1 MTRRR
6 LITCTAK
13 SRRVK
18 PFYVMELLEKA
29 QSLEAKGVDVVHMEV
44 GEPDFPTP
52 PSIRESAAK
61 AIRDGRTFYTHSLGL
76 KELRERIAL
85 HYAESRGVRIPPG
98 RVIVTNGTS
107 GAIFLLSAVLL
118 NRGRNLFISDP
129 GYPCYRNFGT
139 LFEARIVTIPVSE
152 ESLFQITI
160 EGLEESGANPH
171 LLMISTPSNPTGTV
185 YQQESLA
192 RIGAYVSGKGG
203 VMAVDE
209 IYSGLTYAGE
219 APCALALSEDAV
231 VIDGFSK
238 TYAMTGW
245 RLGWMVVPEF
255 LVRPM
260 QKVAQN
266 VFISAPTIAQHAALM
281 AFDAK
286 AELETMKQTYR
297 ARRDYLL
304 PRLEQLGFALPARPD
319 GAFYI
324 YANIERW
331 GMDSMEFTDR
341 ALVEAHV
348 AITPGYDFGS
358 YRAGLHVRFSYAN
371 TMERIEEGC
380 RRLEKWLESLP
391 AKKAGDLP

>member
-1 MTRRR
+1 MT
-6 LITCTAK
+6 
-13 SRRVK
+13 

-29 QSLEAKGVDVVHMEV
+29 QSLEADGADVVHMEV

-52 PSIRESAAK
+52 PSIRENAVK
-61 AIRDGRTFYTHSLGL
+61 AIGDGRTFYTHSLGL

-85 HYAESRGVRIPPG
+85 HYAESRGVTISPE

-118 NRGRNLFISDP
+118 NRRRNLFISDP
-129 GYPCYRNFGT
+129 GYPCYRNFGV
-139 LFEARIVTIPVSE
+139 LFDARVVPIPVSE
-152 ESLFQITI
+152 VSQFQITI
-160 EGLEESGANPH
+160 ESLEESGANPH
-171 LLMISTPSNPTGTV
+171 LLMICTPSNPTGTV

-192 RIGAYVSGKGG
+192 RIGAYVAGKNG

-245 RLGWMVVPEF
+245 RLGWIVVPEF

-266 VFISAPTIAQHAALM
+266 VFISAPTIAQYAALQ
-281 AFDAK
+281 AFDAR
-286 AELETMKQTYR
+286 AEIEAMKQTYR

-304 PRLEQLGFALPARPD
+304 PRLEQLGFGLPARPD

-324 YANIERW
+324 YANIEQW
-331 GMDSMEFTDR
+331 GMDSMEFTER
-341 ALVEAHV
+341 ALLEAHV

-380 RRLEKWLESLP
+380 RRLEKWLEGLP
-391 AKKAGDLP
+391 TKKADDVA